1 MTRAFVFLLVL
12 AGFSPSALRAEL
24 LHREYV
30 TRHAAPSERVILT
43 VARGMLEIVNGPA
56 GGEVVIETR
65 LRVQGP
71 GTGGAT
77 ARSDE
82 AVRPPSPEAV
92 ERLFKRMAPRV
103 KSGARELEV
112 RVADSRGVV
121 FDWDSTLQMVID
133 MKVTLPAGLDVRVR
147 SVEAGVAFPGA
158 FRGNVDLRSD
168 GGSVFA
174 DRIDGDFIARTGT
187 GSITVSEVT
196 GRSSLRSDTG
206 LVLAGRLHGRAELRT
221 LNGSVEVQ
229 HAHDHLT
236 MRGADAELVL
246 GASEPLPKSLDLR
259 TSAGRIWVN
268 IDHNAALSV
277 DAVSRMLGKVRVRG
291 LTPTLDQ
298 DESVATRSTF
308 IADLNGGGPTL
319 FVRTTGGEIAL
330 VGREPIGISAA
341 ARREF

>member
-1 MTRAFVFLLVL
+1 MARAFLVL
-12 AGFSPSALRAEL
+12 LFLAGLCPLALHAEL

-30 TRHAAPSERVILT
+30 ARHPAPTERVSLT
-43 VARGMLEIVNGPA
+43 VARGMVEIVNGPA

-82 AVRPPSPEAV
+82 AARPPSPEAV
-92 ERLFKRMAPRV
+92 ERLFKRMEPRV
-103 KSGARELEV
+103 KSGARELQV

-133 MKVTLPAGLDVRVR
+133 VKVTLPAGLDLRVR
-147 SVEAGVAFPGA
+147 GVATGVAFPEA
-158 FRGNVDLRSD
+158 FRGDVNLRSE

-174 DRIDGDFIARTGT
+174 DRIEGDFIARTGT

-196 GRSSLRSDTG
+196 GRSELRSDTG

-236 MRGADAELVL
+236 MRGADADLVL
-246 GASEPLPKSLDLR
+246 GVSEPLPKSLDLQ

-268 IDHNAALSV
+268 IDRNAALSV

-291 LTPTLDQ
+291 LDI
-298 DESVATRSTF
+298 ATDDDAPLRSSLVG
-308 IADLNGGGPTL
+308 DLNGGGPSL
-319 FVRTTGGEIAL
+319 RVRTTGGQIML
-330 VGREPIGISAA
+330 VGREPISSDEKRATS
-341 ARREF
+341 F